1 MPRGRVRAFC
11 IFKFFFFG
19 ASPLGTYFA
28 WEARKAVWVRDFG
41 LEKSLG
47 QPSAKNFQKRSN
59 LKKIGNIPGAT
70 ERQKFSKAIKFEKKR
85 TRARS
90 EKLPEPDRSLLGALS
105 LWVRNFAWEARKAF
119 WVRAFGSETPL
130 GQPSAKNLQM

>member
-59 LKKIGNIPGAT
+59 LKKKRAAVRRSLQSGLGSRLWFGNIPGAT
-70 ERQKFSKAIKFEKKR
+70 ERQKFSKAIEFDKKNAQPFGEVS
-85 TRARS
+85 RA
-90 EKLPEPDRSLLGALS
+90 
-105 LWVRNFAWEARKAF
+105 WQI
-119 WVRAFGSETPL
+119 RA
-130 GQPSAKNLQM
+130 